1 MGLRDFYG
9 SRKADFDQKAAD
21 LRSKYNQFS
30 IVRLILFVI
39 GIGGFVYIVSTFAW
53 WVTVLYVFLF
63 LMGFARFVFWH
74 LKIQK
79 QQVHFEFLSIV
90 NQNELSAL
98 NNDTSVFDD
107 GNEFVDV
114 EHPYSVDLD
123 LFGPYSFFQYCN
135 RTSTAIGKYCLSG
148 YLNNA
153 AGKTEIHL
161 RHEAVTELKPL
172 CDWRQDFQAFGMSTE
187 DDIQHVKALK
197 IWLKESSFVKGNLP
211 LTAAI
216 YLAPVWML
224 FSILIT
230 VFYLPWQAIIL
241 FIIPPAYILKRT
253 LEQVNKTHIQTTHAE
268 KILAFYA
275 DLIHH
280 IEQKEF
286 SSTKLKGLKN
296 VFFTNE
302 KTASQSIRR
311 LSYIIRQL
319 NVRYNAF
326 AIILNII
333 SLWDLHWVRSL
344 EKWKAAQQDH
354 LLDWFDSLQEF
365 EALISLATLHFNNP
379 EWVFAEIVEKP
390 YFTGE
395 AIGHP
400 LIPQTARV
408 SNDLEMPTEGHIK
421 LVTGSNMAGK
431 STFLRTVG
439 LNIVLAM
446 SGAPVCAKRFQLP
459 ILDVFTSMRTQDAL
473 HESTSSFYAEL
484 KRLKFIIEAVENK
497 KPGENDVFFLL
508 DEILKGTNSKDR
520 HTGSK
525 ALIRQLI
532 KSQGAGI
539 IATHDL
545 ELGALEAE
553 ANGTVENLC
562 IEVEVQND
570 ELFFDYK
577 IKKGISQSFN
587 ATLLMKNMGIRIGEV
602 EKK

>member
-1 MGLRDFYG
+1 MVLQEFYT
-9 SRKADFDQKAAD
+9 SRVSAFDQKAAA
-21 LRSKYNQFS
+21 LKAKYIRFS
-30 IVRLILFVI
+30 VIRLILFAI
-39 GIGGFVYIVSTFAW
+39 GIGFFIYIVSTQTW
-53 WVTVLYVFLF
+53 WIAILYTFLF
-63 LMGFARFVFWH
+63 LLGFARFVFWH

-79 QQVHFEFLSIV
+79 QQKHLECLSMV
-90 NQNELSAL
+90 NKNELSAL
-98 NNDTSVFDD
+98 NNDTSVFD
-107 GNEFVDV
+107 GGKEFIDV

-123 LFGPYSFFQYCN
+123 LFGSYSFFQYCN
-135 RTSTAIGKYCLSG
+135 RTSTAIGKHCLSN
-148 YLNNA
+148 YLSKATNKN
-153 AGKTEIHL
+153 EIRL
-161 RHEAVTELKPL
+161 RHAAITELKPL
-172 CDWRQDFQAFGMSTE
+172 FDWRQDFQAFGMST
-187 DDIQHVKALK
+187 DDEIQHITALK
-197 IWLKESSFVKGNLP
+197 IWLKESPFVKGNRL
-211 LTAAI
+211 LTIAI
-216 YLAPVWML
+216 YLAPIWML
-224 FSILIT
+224 AGILIT
-230 VFYLPWQAIIL
+230 YFYLPWQAILL
-241 FIIPPAYILKRT
+241 FLIPPAYILKRT
-253 LEQVNKTHIQTTHAE
+253 LEQVNLTHIQTSHAE

-280 IEQKEF
+280 IEKKDF
-286 SSTKLKGLKN
+286 DSTKLQNLKK
-296 VFFTNE
+296 VFLLNE
-302 KTASQSIRR
+302 KSASESIRR

-354 LLDWFDSLQEF
+354 LLEWFDSLQEF
-365 EALISLATLHFNNP
+365 EALISLATLHFNNS
-379 EWVFAEIVEKP
+379 EWVFPQIIDEP
-390 YFTGE
+390 HFSGE
-395 AIGHP
+395 EIGHP
-400 LIPQTARV
+400 LISKTERV
-408 SNDLEMPTEGHIK
+408 SNNMEMPTEGHIK

-431 STFLRTVG
+431 STFLRTIG

-446 SGAPVCAKRFQLP
+446 SGAPVCAKKLELP
-459 ILDVFTSMRTQDAL
+459 QLDVYTSMRTQDAL

-484 KRLKFIIEAVENK
+484 KRLKFIIEAVEDK

-562 IEVEVQND
+562 IEVEVKND

-577 IKKGISQSFN
+577 IKKGVSQSFN
-587 ATLLMKNMGIRIGEV
+587 ATLLMKNMGIRIDQ
-602 EKK
+602 

>member
-1 MGLRDFYG
+1 MVLQEFYI
-9 SRKADFDQKAAD
+9 SRANDFDQKAETLKA
-21 LRSKYNQFS
+21 KYIKFS
-30 IVRLILFVI
+30 VVRLILFII
-39 GIGGFVYIVSTFAW
+39 GIGLLIYIASTQTW
-53 WVTVLYVFLF
+53 WITTLYVIVFL
-63 LMGFARFVFWH
+63 LGFARFVFWH

-79 QQVHFEFLSIV
+79 QQKHFEFLSIV
-90 NQNELSAL
+90 NKNEVSTLK
-98 NNDTSVFDD
+98 NDISVFGD
-107 GNEFVDV
+107 GKEFIDV

-123 LFGPYSFFQYCN
+123 IFGAFSFFQYCN
-135 RTSTAIGKYCLSG
+135 RTSTAIGKHCLAK
-148 YLNNA
+148 YLAKA
-153 AGKTEIHL
+153 AEKNEIKL
-161 RHEAVTELKPL
+161 RNDAIIELTPFS
-172 CDWRQDFQAFGMSTE
+172 DWRQDFQAFGMSTD

-197 IWLKESSFVKGNLP
+197 IWLKEPAFVKGNQL
-211 LTAAI
+211 LITAAF
-216 YLAPVWML
+216 LAPIWTILSIVLTVL
-224 FSILIT
+224 F
-230 VFYLPWQAIIL
+230 LPWQAIIL
-241 FIIPPAYILKRT
+241 FLIPPALVLKRT
-253 LEQVNKTHIQTTHAE
+253 LDQVNKTHIQTTHAE

-280 IEQKEF
+280 IEQKDFHSE
-286 SSTKLKGLKN
+286 KLKTLKRTFLN
-296 VFFTNE
+296 NE
-302 KTASQSIRR
+302 KSASESIRR

-344 EKWKAAQQDH
+344 EKWKSAQQNH
-354 LLDWFDSLQEF
+354 LLNWFESLQEF
-365 EALISLATLHFNNP
+365 EALISFATLHFNNP
-379 EWVFAEIVEKP
+379 DWVFPEIVDEP
-390 YFTGE
+390 SFAGE

-400 LIPQTARV
+400 LIPQTERV
-408 SNDLEMPTEGHIK
+408 SNDMKMPTEGHIK

-431 STFLRTVG
+431 STFLRTIG

-446 SGAPVCAKRFQLP
+446 SGAPVCAKKFQTP
-459 ILDVFTSMRTQDAL
+459 MLDVFTSMRTQDAL

-497 KPGENDVFFLL
+497 KAEENDVFFLL

-562 IEVEVQND
+562 IEVEVKND

-577 IKKGISQSFN
+577 LKKGVSQSFN
-587 ATLLMKNMGIRIGEV
+587 ATLLMKNMGIRIE
-602 EKK
+602 E

>member
-1 MGLRDFYG
+1 MDLKEFYT
-9 SRKADFDQKAAD
+9 SRVSEFDQKAEISK
-21 LRSKYNQFS
+21 SKYIKFS
-30 IVRLILFVI
+30 AVRLIIFVV
-39 GIGGFVYIVSTFAW
+39 GVGFFIFVVTSFPW
-53 WVTVLYVFLF
+53 WVTILYVVAFLI
-63 LMGFARFVFWH
+63 GFAQFVFWH

-79 QQVHFEFLSIV
+79 RQKHFEYLSIV
-90 NQNELSAL
+90 NKNELSAL
-98 NNDTSVFDD
+98 KNDTSVFD
-107 GNEFVDV
+107 GGKEFIDI

-123 LFGPYSFFQYCN
+123 IFGAHSFFQYCN
-135 RTSTAIGKYCLSG
+135 RTATAIGKHCLAN
-148 YLNNA
+148 YLSHA
-153 AGKTEIHL
+153 ADAKEIRL
-161 RHEAVTELKPL
+161 RNEAVLELTPL
-172 CDWRQDFQAFGMSTE
+172 HDWRQDFQAFGMSTE
-187 DDIQHVKALK
+187 DEIQHVKALK
-197 IWLKESSFVKGNLP
+197 IWLKEAPFVKGNQL
-211 LTAAI
+211 LTVAM
-216 YLAPVWML
+216 YFAPFWMIL
-224 FSILIT
+224 SIIIT

-241 FIIPPAYILKRT
+241 FLIPPALILKNT
-253 LEQVNKTHIQTTHAE
+253 LERVNKTHIQTTHAE

-280 IEQKEF
+280 IENKEF
-286 SSTKLKGLKN
+286 SSEKLVQLKEVFLTK
-296 VFFTNE
+296 E
-302 KTASQSIRR
+302 KSASASIRR

-344 EKWKAAQQDH
+344 EKWKAEQQDH
-354 LLDWFDSLQEF
+354 LLEWFESLQEF
-365 EALISLATLHFNNP
+365 EALISFATLHFNNP
-379 EWVFAEIVEKP
+379 EWIFPEIGNEPFFK
-390 YFTGE
+390 GE
-395 AIGHP
+395 EIGHP
-400 LIPQTARV
+400 LIDPKDRV
-408 SNDLEMPTEGHIK
+408 SNNLKMPTEGHIK

-431 STFLRTVG
+431 STFLRTIG

-446 SGAPVCAKRFQLP
+446 SGAPVCAKNLELP
-459 ILDVFTSMRTQDAL
+459 MLDVYTSMRTQDAL

-484 KRLKFIIEAVENK
+484 KRLKFIIEAVEDKNS
-497 KPGENDVFFLL
+497 EDNDVFFLL

-562 IEVEVQND
+562 IEVEVKND

-587 ATLLMKNMGIRIGEV
+587 ATLLMKNMGIRIND
-602 EKK
+602 

>member
-1 MGLRDFYG
+1 MKLQEFYA
-9 SRKADFDQKAAD
+9 SKVADFDQKAEA
-21 LRSKYNQFS
+21 LKAKYIKFS
-30 IVRLILFVI
+30 VVRLILFVI
-39 GIGGFVYIVSTFAW
+39 GIGLFIYAVSSFAWYIV
-53 WVTVLYVFLF
+53 VLYTFIFL
-63 LMGFARFVFWH
+63 LGFARFVFWH

-79 QQVHFEFLSIV
+79 QQKHFEFLSIV
-90 NQNELSAL
+90 NKNELSAL
-98 NNDTSVFDD
+98 KNDTSVFD
-107 GNEFVDV
+107 GGKEFIDV

-123 LFGPYSFFQYCN
+123 IFGDYSFFQYCN
-135 RTSTAIGKYCLSG
+135 RTSTAIGKHCLAN
-148 YLNNA
+148 YLKKVA
-153 AGKTEIHL
+153 DKQEIKL
-161 RHEAVTELKPL
+161 RNEAITELQPMY
-172 CDWRQDFQAFGMSTE
+172 DWRQDFQAFGMST
-187 DDIQHVKALK
+187 DDEIQHVKALK
-197 IWLKESSFVKGNLP
+197 IWLKEPPFVKGNQL
-211 LTAAI
+211 LIAAS
-216 YLAPVWML
+216 YFAPIWMIL
-224 FSILIT
+224 SILIT
-230 VFYLPWQAIIL
+230 VLYLPWQAILL
-241 FIIPPAYILKRT
+241 FLIPPALILKNT
-253 LEQVNKTHIQTTHAE
+253 LDRVNKTHVQTTHAE

-280 IEQKEF
+280 IEQKDFNSE
-286 SSTKLKGLKN
+286 KLTTLKKAFLN
-296 VFFTNE
+296 NE
-302 KTASQSIRR
+302 KTASSNIRR

-354 LLDWFDSLQEF
+354 LLDWFESLQEF
-365 EALISLATLHFNNP
+365 EALISFATLHFNNP
-379 EWVFAEIVEKP
+379 EWTFPQIFDDP
-390 YFTGE
+390 HFTGE
-395 AIGHP
+395 EIGHP
-400 LIPQTARV
+400 LIDLSERI

-431 STFLRTVG
+431 STFLRTIG

-446 SGAPVCAKRFQLP
+446 SGAPVCAKKFELP
-459 ILDVFTSMRTQDAL
+459 MLDVYTSMRTQDAL

-484 KRLKFIIEAVENK
+484 KRLKFIIEAVEDR

-532 KSQGAGI
+532 KSQGSGI

-553 ANGTVENLC
+553 AKGTVENLC
-562 IEVEVQND
+562 IEVEVKND

-587 ATLLMKNMGIRIGEV
+587 ATLLMKNMGIRIDE
-602 EKK
+602 